1 MHEASDGLQP
11 MWVRD
16 MNDGRNEV
24 MGPVGCATVVEEA
37 DRARNGIGAGMDIDM
52 RSRDGRRRRWSG
64 SRQIVLGVA
73 LIVVGAGSWS
83 IVGGVVCQAQE
94 NPLGEVHT
102 QPPPPPPKTPENTKP
117 VIEGAENAAALA
129 TSRRDARIRVDVN
142 LVLVPATVTDPMN
155 RLVTGLERENF
166 QVYDNN
172 IGQVIKSFSTEDA
185 PVTIGI
191 IFDLSG
197 SMTSKFMR
205 ARKALSEFLRTSNP
219 QDEFFVVGFNDRP
232 AVIVDYTSDV
242 DDVEARMVMLK
253 PENRT
258 ALIDAIYLGVDK
270 LKQAKYERK
279 ALLIISDGGDNR
291 SRYTEGELR
300 RVVRESDVQIYSI
313 GIFDQY
319 APTTEEQLGPV
330 LLTDICDMTGG
341 RLFRVLDIND
351 LGDIASRI
359 SAELR
364 NEYVIGYRPSEVKQ
378 DGNWRKLKI
387 RLVPPPGLP
396 TLTVHNRQGYYAPSQ

>member
-37 DRARNGIGAGMDIDM
+37 DRARNVIGAGMDIDM

>member
-1 MHEASDGLQP
+1 MCLV
-11 MWVRD
+11 VRCL
-16 MNDGRNEV
+16 RER
-24 MGPVGCATVVEEA
+24 P
-37 DRARNGIGAGMDIDM
+37 DRRKEGIGTFM
-52 RSRDGRRRRWSG
+52 RDVCCRQMQGLMGRRLARMLAVVMLWTG
-64 SRQIVLGVA
+64 LCGGMGVG
-73 LIVVGAGSWS
+73 L
-83 IVGGVVCQAQE
+83 AQE
-94 NPLGEVHT
+94 NPLGQVHT
-102 QPPPPPPKTPENTKP
+102 QPPPPPAKSPEDAKP
-117 VIEGAENAAALA
+117 VIEGADNAAALA

-166 QVYDNN
+166 EVFDNN
-172 IGQVIKSFSTEDA
+172 IGQVIKSFSTEDE

-191 IFDLSG
+191 VFDLSG
-197 SMTSKFMR
+197 SMGSKFMR

-219 QDEFFVVGFNDRP
+219 LDEFFVVGFNDKP

-258 ALIDAIYLGVDK
+258 ALIDAVYLAVNK
-270 LKQAKYERK
+270 LRQAKYERK

-300 RVVRESDVQIYSI
+300 RAVRESDVQIYSM

-319 APTTEEQLGPV
+319 APTTEEQLGPL
-330 LLTDICDMTGG
+330 LLTDVSEMTGG
-341 RLFRVLDIND
+341 RMFRVSDVGD
-351 LGDIASRI
+351 LGDIAARI

-364 NEYVIGYRPSEVKQ
+364 NEYVIGYRPSEVKR

-396 TLTVHNRQGYYAPSQ
+396 PLTVHNRQGYYAPSQ

>member
-1 MHEASDGLQP
+1 MRQRAEFG
-11 MWVRD
+11 
-16 MNDGRNEV
+16 GR
-24 MGPVGCATVVEEA
+24 
-37 DRARNGIGAGMDIDM
+37 GAG
-52 RSRDGRRRRWSG
+52 GKGFGLRRMILLAAGVCVLWSG
-64 SRQIVLGVA
+64 AVA
-73 LIVVGAGSWS
+73 WG
-83 IVGGVVCQAQE
+83 QE
-94 NPLGEVHT
+94 NPLGVVNT
-102 QPPPPPPKTPENTKP
+102 PTAPPPPKTEEEKKP
-117 VIEGAENAAALA
+117 IVEGGDNAAGQA

-142 LVLVPATVTDPMN
+142 LVLVPATVTDPLN
-155 RLVTGLERENF
+155 RLVTGLEKENF
-166 QVYDNN
+166 QIFDNN
-172 IGQVIKSFSTEDA
+172 TGQAIRSFSTEDA

-191 IFDLSG
+191 VFDLSG
-197 SMTSKFMR
+197 SMGSKYNR

-219 QDEFFVVGFNDRP
+219 QDEFFVVGFNDKP
-232 AVIVDYTSDV
+232 AVIVDYTSDI

-258 ALIDAIYLGVDK
+258 ALIDAIYLGVSH

-300 RVVRESDVQIYSI
+300 RVVRESDVQLYAI

-319 APTTEEQLGPV
+319 AATPEEQTGP
-330 LLTDICDMTGG
+330 LLLSDVTEMTGG
-341 RLFRVLDIND
+341 RMFRVSDMGD

-364 NEYVIGYRPSEVKQ
+364 NQYVIGYRPSEVKH

-387 RLVPPPGLP
+387 RLVPPAGLP
-396 TLTVHNRQGYYAPSQ
+396 PLTVHNRQGYYAPSQ

>member
-1 MHEASDGLQP
+1 

-185 PVTIGI
+185 PVTIGV

>member
-1 MHEASDGLQP
+1 MAGL
-11 MWVRD
+11 
-16 MNDGRNEV
+16 GRCRGLV
-24 MGPVGCATVVEEA
+24 VLLVGMC
-37 DRARNGIGAGMDIDM
+37 
-52 RSRDGRRRRWSG
+52 
-64 SRQIVLGVA
+64 VL
-73 LIVVGAGSWS
+73 S
-83 IVGGVVCQAQE
+83 GGVVAWGQE
-94 NPLGEVHT
+94 NPLGVVNT
-102 QPPPPPPKTPENTKP
+102 PTAPPPPKTEEEKKP
-117 VIEGAENAAALA
+117 IVEGGDNAAAQA

-142 LVLVPATVTDPMN
+142 LVLVPATVTDPLN
-155 RLVTGLERENF
+155 RLVTGLDKENF
-166 QVYDNN
+166 QIFDNN
-172 IGQVIKSFSTEDA
+172 TGQVIRSFSTEDA

-191 IFDLSG
+191 VFDLSG
-197 SMTSKFMR
+197 SMGSKYTR

-219 QDEFFVVGFNDRP
+219 LDEFFVIGFNDKP
-232 AVIVDYTSDV
+232 AVIVDYTSDI

-258 ALIDAIYLGVDK
+258 ALIDAIYLGVSH

-300 RVVRESDVQIYSI
+300 RVVRESDVQIYAI

-319 APTTEEQLGPV
+319 AATPEEQSGP
-330 LLTDICDMTGG
+330 LLLADVSEMTGG
-341 RLFRVLDIND
+341 RMFRVSDVAD

-364 NEYVIGYRPSEVKQ
+364 NQYVIGYRPSEMKH

-387 RLVPPPGLP
+387 RLVPPAGLP
-396 TLTVHNRQGYYAPSQ
+396 PLTVHNRQGYYAPSQ

>member
-1 MHEASDGLQP
+1 

-37 DRARNGIGAGMDIDM
+37 DRARNVIGAGMDIDM

-185 PVTIGI
+185 PVTIGV